1 MICRSSC
8 LPGWGAL
15 PMKFVFACLLVF
27 PVWAMGMDKS
37 YDCAGK
43 TRFVHR
49 GAPSTVPADDRRSYR
64 LKADRLEGLA
74 CELSETMIACMGL
87 TPEQAMRKVVIDHAA
102 LSVSDTMELPTS
114 LLIFEGQCVQTD

>member
-1 MICRSSC
+1 MICRSSP
-8 LPGWGAL
+8 LPGWRAL
-15 PMKFVFACLLVF
+15 PMKFLLACLLAF
-27 PVWAMGMDKS
+27 PLCAMGAGKS

-49 GAPSTVPADDRRSYR
+49 GAPSTVPADARRSYR
-64 LKADRLEGLA
+64 LKADRLDGLE
-74 CELSETMIACMGL
+74 CELSEAMIACMGL

-114 LLIFEGQCVQTD
+114 LLIFEGQCVQAD